1 VKRIL
6 SGTVMAA
13 ALSGSA
19 LAADLPSRTYAKAPA
34 MAAPAYNWSGWY
46 GGLNAGWVGGAG
58 SVSNNASIIS
68 TSDQGSQNAEAMALG
83 ATNTAGTSSGFI
95 GGGQFGYNY
104 QFSHLF
110 VAGFEA
116 DIQGL
121 TGAHKRSSSA
131 IPLLDA
137 DDNIASVVTNSTTT
151 RDLSYLGTLRARI
164 GVLVAP
170 SFLLYATGG
179 LAYGGARSDT
189 TIAQSVTNTNVP
201 PPSTLTS
208 GSFSGTRVGYAVGAG
223 GEWMLSSNWSAKLEY
238 LYYDLGSATYATGGL
253 ANDVGPT
260 SLNGQGTDA
269 VATSSKVRFNDNIV
283 RVGVNYHFGG
293 PAASQY

>member
-1 VKRIL
+1 MKRVL
-6 SGTVMAA
+6 GGVVVAA

-19 LAADLPSRTYAKAPA
+19 LAADLPSRTYSKAPA
-34 MAAPAYNWSGWY
+34 TADPTYNWSGWY

-58 SVSNNASIIS
+58 SASNNASIVS
-68 TSDQGSQNAEAMALG
+68 TSSFPENAAAMALG
-83 ATNTAGTSSGFI
+83 ATNTVGTSSGFI

-104 QFSHLF
+104 QFSGLY
-110 VAGFEA
+110 VAGLEA

-131 IPLLDA
+131 TPLQDIT
-137 DDNIASVVTNSTTT
+137 NNFASVVTNSTTT

-170 SFLLYATGG
+170 NFLLYATGG
-179 LAYGGARSDT
+179 LAYGGAKSDT
-189 TIAQSVTNTNVP
+189 TIAQSVTNTDTP

-208 GSFSGTRVGYAVGAG
+208 GSFSKTRVGYTVGAG
-223 GEWMLSSNWSAKLEY
+223 GEWMFSSNWSAKLEY

-260 SLNGQGTDA
+260 SLRGIDVAA

-283 RVGVNYHFGG
+283 RVGVNYHLGS

>member
-1 VKRIL
+1 MKRIVL
-6 SGTVMAA
+6 TAAFA
-13 ALSGSA
+13 ALGSASA
-19 LAADLPSRTYAKAPA
+19 LATDLPSRTYTKAPA
-34 MAAPAYNWSGWY
+34 AAAPAYNWSGWY
-46 GGLNAGWVGGAG
+46 GGLNAGWVGGSG
-58 SVSNNASIIS
+58 RVSNDASIVS
-68 TSDQGSQNAEAMALG
+68 TSTAPVNAEAMVLG

-121 TGAHKRSSSA
+121 SGAHKRSSSA
-131 IPLLDA
+131 IPLLDGQSEGEG
-137 DDNIASVVTNSTTT
+137 NIASVVTNSTTT

-164 GVLVAP
+164 GVLAVP

-179 LAYGGARSDT
+179 LAYGGVKSDT
-189 TIAQSVTNTNVP
+189 TIAQSVTNTDRP

-208 GSFSGTRVGYAVGAG
+208 GSFSGTRVGYVVGGG
-223 GEWMLSSNWSAKLEY
+223 GEWMLSANWSAKLEY
-238 LYYDLGSATYATGGL
+238 LHYDLGSATYATGGL
-253 ANDVGPT
+253 ANNLEQA
-260 SLNGQGTDA
+260 SLQGSGTAA

-283 RVGVNYHFGG
+283 RVGVNYHFN
-293 PAASQY
+293 

>member
-1 VKRIL
+1 
-6 SGTVMAA
+6 MALGLA
-13 ALSGSA
+13 SA
-19 LAADLPSRTYAKAPA
+19 FAADLPSRTYAKAPA
-34 MAAPAYNWSGWY
+34 AAAPAYNWSGWY
-46 GGLNAGWVGGAG
+46 GGLNAGWVGGSG
-58 SVSNNASIIS
+58 RVSNDASIVS
-68 TSDQGSQNAEAMALG
+68 TSTAPVNAEAMVLG

-121 TGAHKRSSSA
+121 SGAHKRSSSA
-131 IPLLDA
+131 IPLLDGQSEGEG
-137 DDNIASVVTNSTTT
+137 NIASVVTNSTTT

-164 GVLVAP
+164 GVLAVP

-179 LAYGGARSDT
+179 LAYGGVKSDT
-189 TIAQSVTNTNVP
+189 TIAQSVTNTDRP

-208 GSFSGTRVGYAVGAG
+208 GSFSGTRVGYVVGGG

-238 LYYDLGSATYATGGL
+238 LHYDLGSATYATGGL
-253 ANDVGPT
+253 ANNLEQA
-260 SLNGQGTDA
+260 SLQGSGTAA

-283 RVGVNYHFGG
+283 RVGVNYHFN
-293 PAASQY
+293 

>member
-1 VKRIL
+1 MKRIVL
-6 SGTVMAA
+6 TAA
-13 ALSGSA
+13 FVALGSASA
-19 LAADLPSRTYAKAPA
+19 LAADLPARTYAKAPA
-34 MAAPAYNWSGWY
+34 TAAPAYNWSGWY
-46 GGLNAGWVGGAG
+46 GGLNAGWVGGSG
-58 SVSNNASIIS
+58 SVNNDASIVS
-68 TSDQGSQNAEAMALG
+68 TSTAPINAEAMARG

-121 TGAHKRSSSA
+121 SGAHKRSSSV
-131 IPLLDA
+131 IPLVA
-137 DDNIASVVTNSTTT
+137 GEGGGIASVVTNSTTT

-164 GVLVAP
+164 GVLAVP

-179 LAYGGARSDT
+179 LAYGGVKSDT
-189 TIAQSVTNTNVP
+189 TIAQSVTNTTSS

-208 GSFSGTRVGYAVGAG
+208 GSFSGTRVGYVVGGG
-223 GEWMLSSNWSAKLEY
+223 GEWMLSANWSAKLEY
-238 LYYDLGSATYATGGL
+238 LHYDLGSATYATGGL

-260 SLNGQGTDA
+260 SLQGSGTAA

-283 RVGVNYHFGG
+283 RVGVNYHFN
-293 PAASQY
+293 